1 MTILSLNKTEVLW
14 QAQEGPQTALIEC
27 PCFEVLFGGARGGGK
42 TEASLGDWMEHQ
54 QTYGEHAI
62 GVFFRRNRADLEE
75 VIARAQYLFKRLGAK
90 WNENKHTFTF
100 PNGARLKF
108 AYLERDEDAMNY
120 QGHSYTRL
128 YFEEV
133 TQYPSPTPIMKLK
146 ATLRSAAGVPCGM
159 RMTANPG
166 GPGHSWVKAR
176 YIDPAPQGFQILTEE
191 DEYELDGEMVKIK
204 LERVFIPSK
213 IKNNKLLLR
222 NDPTYIL
229 RLKSAGSEALVK
241 AWLDGDWNIVDGA
254 FFDEWDQNKHV
265 LRTED
270 WLHRIPRNAP
280 KFKAFDWG
288 SAKPFS
294 VGWYTV
300 SDGTWGLPFGALLK
314 FKEWY
319 GKKGPNVGLKMDAAA
334 VAEGILERE
343 KTIPGIV
350 SAGYADPA
358 IFVRNGGPS
367 IAETMVLKGVSWM
380 PADNK
385 RVPGWEQLHVRLKGE
400 HGSPMLY
407 FLDCCEDSI
416 RTIPTLEHSE
426 TRLEDVDTDGED
438 HAGDET
444 RYAVMSRPWVP
455 AVEGLPP
462 EIVYPKTPSQHS
474 FTDMLKLAGQQRR
487 MRQKG
492 EELQ

>member
-1 MTILSLNKTEVLW
+1 MTVFAKNKIEVLW
-14 QAQEGPQTALIEC
+14 EAQPGPQTSLIEC

-54 QTYGEHAI
+54 QTYGEHAV
-62 GVFFRRNRADLEE
+62 GVFFRRNRADLGE
-75 VIARAQYLFKRLGAK
+75 VIERAKFLFKRLGAK
-90 WNENKHTFTF
+90 WNENKSMFTF

-108 AYLERDEDAMNY
+108 EYLERDQDAMNY

-133 TQYPSPTPIMKLK
+133 TQYPSPAPIMKLK

-166 GPGHSWVKAR
+166 GPGHAWVKAR
-176 YIDPAPQGFQILTEE
+176 YIDPAPQGFKIIEE
-191 DEYELDGEMVKIK
+191 EETFELDGEKITVKID
-204 LERVFIPSK
+204 RVFIPSK

-222 NDPTYIL
+222 NDPGYLL

-241 AWLDGDWNIVDGA
+241 AWLDGDWNIIDGA
-254 FFDEWDQNKHV
+254 FFDEWDQAKHV
-265 LRTED
+265 LPTHQ
-270 WLHRIPRNAP
+270 WLSRIPSGAP
-280 KFKAFDWG
+280 KFRAFDWG

-294 VGWYTV
+294 VGWYVV
-300 SDGTWGLPFGALLK
+300 SDGTWGLPRGALLK

-319 GKKGPNVGLKMDAAA
+319 GKKAPNVGVKMDAVQ
-334 VAEGILERE
+334 VARGIVERE
-343 KTIPGIV
+343 KEISGVV

-358 IFVRNGGPS
+358 IFIRNGGPS
-367 IAETMVLKGVSWM
+367 IAEDMAVGGVSWL

-400 HGSPMLY
+400 NGSPMLY
-407 FLDCCEDSI
+407 FLDCCEDSV
-416 RTIPTLEHSE
+416 RTIPILEHSE
-426 TRLEDVDTDGED
+426 THPEDVDTDGED

-444 RYAVMSRPWVP
+444 RYAVMSRPW
-455 AVEGLPP
+455 LPDIKP
-462 EIVYPKTPSQHS
+462 EEALTYPKVPEQHT
-474 FTDMLKLAGQQRR
+474 FN
-487 MRQKG
+487 
-492 EELQ
+492 ELLGMAQAARKRSEAANSLL